1 MNFHASVCQ
10 RVHILIILF
19 QHIVTYFDLGGL
31 YIYYIICFVLLISP
45 LKMAIP
51 AKKATTDEKKIL
63 TMKTHAHNKKPRN
76 WQSWQFPLP
85 CQASDQNEQF
95 RSYPGA
101 YRKHRLISTVLLTLT
116 LRVVSWYIS
125 DKSTCGYICK

>member
-51 AKKATTDEKKIL
+51 AKKAITDEKK
-63 TMKTHAHNKKPRN
+63 K
-76 WQSWQFPLP
+76 
-85 CQASDQNEQF
+85 
-95 RSYPGA
+95 Y
-101 YRKHRLISTVLLTLT
+101 
-116 LRVVSWYIS
+116 
-125 DKSTCGYICK
+125 